1 MAVKLTPSHIAWFT
15 LIIYAVG
22 CFGFLFPA
30 TKPYM
35 PQLIWVNLVFTLIM
49 VMLGHKK
56 WSKEFVLA
64 ALESAELEPDIDRY
78 VRFDE
83 QFVRPAEV
91 DLLIGDP
98 TKAKNILGWEATT
111 TFQQLV
117 DLMVQNDLR
126 ILVNG
131 NYT

>member
-1 MAVKLTPSHIAWFT
+1 VARIKLGLQESFSLGDITPQRDWGYAGDYVKAMWQMNQHPIAQDF
-15 LIIYAVG
+15 II
-22 CFGFLFPA
+22 A
-30 TKPYM
+30 TGATRS
-35 PQLIWVNLVFTLIM
+35 V
-49 VMLGHKK
+49 
-56 WSKEFVLA
+56 KEFVLA